1 MNIPTPS
8 CFRVFPPWNSAYE
21 HTLREASRLIRIS
34 VLTMQISSC
43 NMDDGS
49 NSQSVGILYL
59 ELRTMITLISRSSMT
74 VLFLLPIL
82 HGVIWVQ
89 AIFSHKWL
97 LTMERMA
104 AEITALAKRK
114 GLRQWSNLFFY

>member
-1 MNIPTPS
+1 
-8 CFRVFPPWNSAYE
+8 
-21 HTLREASRLIRIS
+21 
-34 VLTMQISSC
+34 MQISSC

-82 HGVIWVQ
+82 HGVILVQ

-97 LTMERMA
+97 VTMERMA